1 VSVESFCFKGVQ
13 CALSSRHHL

>member
-1 VSVESFCFKGVQ
+1 MSVESFCFKGVQ